1 MSNNRKKLHGIIPAI
16 VTPIKETGALDT
28 ELLKKQADYLV
39 RAGVN
44 GLFLCGGTGE
54 GAYLKTEEK
63 LEICRQVKSAAG
75 DGIFLCMAMIHS
87 NTRAVLEE
95 MEAMK
100 GCGADYIVAT
110 PPYYHAASQKDIIEH
125 YKQIAAQAFAPVI
138 IYNIPSTTHNALGPD
153 TVRLLSGLEN
163 IAGVKDS
170 SGNFMNF
177 TRGLFEGKT
186 EGFSWIQGEDYLC
199 GATLLAGGDGIVS
212 GLSNVRVE
220 PYVDM
225 YRAFLDGNSEEIKAC
240 QVRIN
245 RLYRLIHLIG
255 NGNAAI
261 KAATEYYGRGSRW
274 MQQGSMRVSDEQ
286 MPEIRR
292 ILKEYDQQENGYGR

>member
-1 MSNNRKKLHGIIPAI
+1 MMSDQRKKLHGIIPAI
-16 VTPIKETGALDT
+16 VTPIKETVELAAD
-28 ELLKKQADYLV
+28 LLKKQSDYLI

-63 LEICRQVKSAAG
+63 LEICRQIKSTAG
-75 DGIFLCMAMIHS
+75 NDIFLCMAMIRS

-95 MEAMK
+95 IDKMK
-100 GCGADYIVAT
+100 DCGADYIVAT
-110 PPYYHAASQKDIIEH
+110 PPYYHAASQEDIMEH
-125 YKQIAAQAFAPVI
+125 YKQIAVKAFAPVI
-138 IYNIPSTTHNALGPD
+138 IYNIPSATHNPIEPD
-153 TVRLLSGLEN
+153 TIGRLAGLQN

-177 TRGLFEGKT
+177 TRGLFERKE
-186 EGFSWIQGEDYLC
+186 EGFAWIQGEDYLC
-199 GATLLAGGDGIVS
+199 GATLLAGGDGMVS

-220 PYVDM
+220 PYVEM
-225 YRAFLDGNSEEIKAC
+225 YRAFLNGDSEKIKAC

-261 KAATEYYGRGSRW
+261 KAAMEYYVRGSRR
-274 MQQGSMRVSDEQ
+274 MQQRSMSISNNQ
-286 MPEIRR
+286 MTEVQR
-292 ILKEYDQQENGYGR
+292 ILEDYDRDLRTVR